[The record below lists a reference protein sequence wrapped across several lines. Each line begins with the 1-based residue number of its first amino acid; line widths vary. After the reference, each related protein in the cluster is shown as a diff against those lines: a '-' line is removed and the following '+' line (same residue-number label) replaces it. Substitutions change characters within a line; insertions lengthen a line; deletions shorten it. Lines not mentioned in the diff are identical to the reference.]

1 MQDDTVGKSGSLS
14 VSQENARLHK
24 EKERDMLPYVFSNLN
39 VTLKLWR
46 YYWLFGRQYLRIKVV
61 AGKATLTTATEN
73 IFILYLS
80 TFW

>member
-1 MQDDTVGKSGSLS
+1 MSKSGSLN
-14 VSQENARLHK
+14 VSQENARLR
-24 EKERDMLPYVFSNLN
+24 KERMLPYVVSNLN

-46 YYWLFGRQYLRIKVV
+46 YYWLFGRQYLRIMLL